1 MILEEGPKVMEILQE
16 AIQMEVDGK
25 EFYQRAGRE
34 SGNELAKKLFQALAA
49 EENDHCKKFEEI
61 YEVLKKGRGWPDVKP
76 PSGTKNRLKSIFAKA
91 TKELGTG
98 VKVAGDEIEAIKVGM
113 DMENKSY
120 AFYQARSAE
129 ATYPIEK
136 EFYLAVAAEERG
148 HYLALVDSYEYLS
161 DPVGWFVRTEHPSL
175 NGA

>member
-1 MILEEGPKVMEILQE
+1 MILEEGPKVMEILHE

-34 SGNELAKKLFQALAA
+34 SGNELAKKLFQSLAD
-49 EENDHCKKFEEI
+49 EEDDHRKKFEEI
-61 YEVLKKGRGWPDVKP
+61 YGVLKKGQGWPDVKP

-91 TKELGTG
+91 TRELGTG
-98 VKVAGDEIEAIKVGM
+98 VKVAGDELEAIKVGL

-129 ATYPIEK
+129 AAYPVEK

-175 NGA
+175 DGA